1 MSSRSLGEV
10 WSKFQANFDTG
21 GVEVWC
27 QSLVDSWSNTL
38 TLECVSF
45 ICRANF
51 DQTST
56 LGVSRFGRSLVEAW
70 SKCIPKLDHTSTPV
84 SKFGRNFYQSSTPTS
99 IFKQKIIVLFNGIRN
114 FDQQIFIILNNKYS
128 QFWTTNIHTILDK
141 SYPQFWPKHIHNFD
155 QTIFTSSVIQN
166 HNFDQQIIRF
176 EIWLII
182 IILTKSKLWLI
193 IIILNCLIYWVA

>member
-99 IFKQKIIVLFNGIRN
+99 IFKQNVYFLFNGIRN
-114 FDQQIFIILNNKYS
+114 FDQQIFITLNKYFIILSNKYS
-128 QFWTTNIHTILDK
+128 QFWIND
-141 SYPQFWPKHIHNFD
+141 IHNFD
-155 QTIFTSSVIQN
+155 QNIYT
-166 HNFDQQIIRF
+166 
-176 EIWLII
+176 
-182 IILTKSKLWLI
+182 ILTKQYSQFRSYKIMILI
-193 IIILNCLIYWVA
+193 NK